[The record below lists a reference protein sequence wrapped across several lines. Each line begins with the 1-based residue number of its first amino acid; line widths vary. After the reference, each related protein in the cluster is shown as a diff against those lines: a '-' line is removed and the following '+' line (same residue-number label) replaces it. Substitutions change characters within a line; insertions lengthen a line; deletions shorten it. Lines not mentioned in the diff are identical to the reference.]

1 MTMEPPPSTKMNHKP
16 FATMEAD
23 TNEMEVTMRTRL
35 LLLFM
40 LLGVSTLNACAQTEE
55 ACYPVTDQGVQSRL
69 WGLVLPRVEASSY
82 RRVERSANEP
92 GEFDKVWYF
101 DCAES
106 AQYLV
111 SLTHGITVDPG
122 FELNKPLVDYTV
134 DKTSWEV
141 VETNTRD

>member
-1 MTMEPPPSTKMNHKP
+1 MNHKS

-23 TNEMEVTMRTRL
+23 TQETEVTMRTKL
-35 LLLFM
+35 PLLFM

-82 RRVERSANEP
+82 KRVERSTNEP

-106 AQYLV
+106 ALYHIHLTYRIVTDRGNEMNMNLV
-111 SLTHGITVDPG
+111 Q
-122 FELNKPLVDYTV
+122 YTV
-134 DKTSWEV
+134 DKASWEIV
-141 VETNTRD
+141 SADTPD

>member
-1 MTMEPPPSTKMNHKP
+1 MEPPPSTKMNHRS

-23 TNEMEVTMRTRL
+23 TKEMEVTMRTRL

-40 LLGVSTLNACAQTEE
+40 LLGVSTVNACAQAEE
-55 ACYPVTDQGVQSRL
+55 FCYPVTDREVQFRL
-69 WGLVLPRVEASSY
+69 WEVVLPRVEASSY

-106 AQYLV
+106 AQYHV
-111 SLTHGITVDPG
+111 SLTYRIVTDRGN
-122 FELNKPLVDYTV
+122 EMNLNLVQYTV
-134 DKTSWEV
+134 DKASWEI
-141 VETNTRD
+141 VETDTRD